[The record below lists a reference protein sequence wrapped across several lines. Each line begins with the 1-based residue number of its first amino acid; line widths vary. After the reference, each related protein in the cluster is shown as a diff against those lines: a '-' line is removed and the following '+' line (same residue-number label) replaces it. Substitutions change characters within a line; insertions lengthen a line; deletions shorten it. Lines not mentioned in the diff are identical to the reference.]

1 MDSTVNDV
9 VGLVIAVIGIA
20 GLWKVFVKAGLP
32 GWGAII
38 PLYNIYLL
46 LKVAGRPGWWVVL
59 YLIPIV
65 NIVIHAFVAMD
76 VARNF
81 GKSKVFGIVGLW
93 LFNVIGFLILGFSDA
108 RYSGE
113 LQRPGTQTISPAF

>member
-38 PLYNIYLL
+38 PLYNLYLL

-113 LQRPGTQTISPAF
+113 LQRPATQTISPAF